1 MQAKRYS
8 NNLNRIRKNTI
19 MRRRKLFENGIRR
32 SKPSG
37 NRFNGPD
44 EDYGM
49 AEPIEDDLDDLN
61 EKKTKFLKKLSK
73 VDRNELQLRTLEQ
86 SHNQE
91 WHNERKK
98 D

>member
-8 NNLNRIRKNTI
+8 NNLNRIRNNTI

-37 NRFNGPD
+37 KFNGPD

-61 EKKTKFLKKLSK
+61 EKKVNF
-73 VDRNELQLRTLEQ
+73 
-86 SHNQE
+86 
-91 WHNERKK
+91 
-98 D
+98 

>member
-1 MQAKRYS
+1 
-8 NNLNRIRKNTI
+8 

-37 NRFNGPD
+37 KFNGPD

-61 EKKTKFLKKLSK
+61 EKKSEFLKKLS
-73 VDRNELQLRTLEQ
+73 
-86 SHNQE
+86 
-91 WHNERKK
+91 
-98 D
+98 

>member
-8 NNLNRIRKNTI
+8 NNLNRIRKYTI

-37 NRFNGPD
+37 NRFNGSD

-49 AEPIEDDLDDLN
+49 VEPIEDDLDDLN
-61 EKKTKFLKKLSK
+61 EKKI
-73 VDRNELQLRTLEQ
+73 
-86 SHNQE
+86 
-91 WHNERKK
+91 
-98 D
+98 

>member
-1 MQAKRYS
+1 
-8 NNLNRIRKNTI
+8 

-32 SKPSG
+32 SRPSG

-61 EKKTKFLKKLSK
+61 EKKTELLKKLSK
-73 VDRNELQLRTLEQ
+73 VDRNELQLRTVEQ
-86 SHNQE
+86 SHNE
-91 WHNERKK
+91 E
-98 D
+98 